1 MQTASS
7 AAVQPRVQ
15 PRTRRCAHERE
26 LNAAR
31 EGARVEA
38 NRGVATVQ
46 ASAQFAAQTTT
57 LATYARSDSTPK
69 AR

>member
-7 AAVQPRVQ
+7 ARDQPRAW
-15 PRTRRCAHERE
+15 RRARERD

-38 NRGVATVQ
+38 NRGVATLQ
-46 ASAQFAAQTTT
+46 ASAQFAQQRTTMASDAST
-57 LATYARSDSTPK
+57 DST
-69 AR
+69 RTTQ